1 MKYTEL
7 DTPALLIDKQR
18 MLDNIAYMQAYA
30 DKNRVLL
37 RPHTKTHKMPALAK
51 LQRAYGCAGITVAK
65 VGEAEVMAD
74 NGQSDIF
81 IANEIVGRQKL
92 ERIRA
97 LARQIGISFA
107 VDTPSQVIEADRVF
121 AEESAPAELLIEI
134 EVGENRSGVIE
145 ESDFI
150 ALLEAIKR
158 CPHVRFKGVFSHE
171 GHCYNADNLEDCRL
185 KFIESQRRTLRFARL
200 AEAAGLPCRV
210 VSIGS
215 TPSLMQGFDIME
227 GITEIRPGTYILMDA
242 SMAAAVGTM
251 ERCAATI
258 LTTVISRPTAE
269 RVITDVG
276 AKGITAQ
283 KRTVGI
289 SATPGL
295 GTVKHMPNVHVYDV
309 YDEHAIFMS
318 KALHDAT
325 RVGDK
330 IEIIP
335 VHICPVCNLHE
346 NAYLVENGEVVETI
360 PVLCRGKLQ

>member
-7 DTPALLIDKQR
+7 DTPALLIDKRR
-18 MLDNIAYMQAYA
+18 MLDNIAYMQEYA
-30 DKNRVLL
+30 DRYHVLL
-37 RPHTKTHKMPALAK
+37 RPHTKTHKMPTLAK
-51 LQRAYGCAGITVAK
+51 IQQAYGCAGITVAK

-97 LARQIGISFA
+97 LARRIGISFA
-107 VDTPSQVIEADRVF
+107 VDTPSQIEAADRVF
-121 AEESAPAELLIEI
+121 SEECRPAELLIEI
-134 EVGENRSGVIE
+134 EVGENRSGIIE
-145 ESDFI
+145 DKDFI
-150 ALLEAIKR
+150 TLLQTFKQ
-158 CPHVRFKGVFSHE
+158 CPHVRLKGIFSHE
-171 GHCYNADNLEDCRL
+171 GHCYNAGDVEDCHRR
-185 KFIESQRRTLRFARL
+185 FIESQRRTLHFARL
-200 AEAAGLPCRV
+200 VEESGLPCQV

-215 TPSLMQGFDIME
+215 TPSLMQGFDILE

-242 SMAAAVGTM
+242 SMASAVGTLD
-251 ERCAATI
+251 RCAATI
-258 LTTVISRPTAE
+258 LTTVISRPTFE

-283 KRTVGI
+283 RRTTGI

-295 GTVKHMPNVHVYDV
+295 GTLKHMPDVHVYDV

-318 KALHDAT
+318 KALRDT
-325 RVGDK
+325 TQVGDK

-346 NAYLVENGEVVETI
+346 YAYLVENGEVVEKI